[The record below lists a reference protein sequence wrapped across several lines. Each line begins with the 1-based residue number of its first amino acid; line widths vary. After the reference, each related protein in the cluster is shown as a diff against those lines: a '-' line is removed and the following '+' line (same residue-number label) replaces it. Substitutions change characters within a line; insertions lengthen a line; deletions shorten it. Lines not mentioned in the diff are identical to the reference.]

1 MDSLLMTVRITRL
14 ICYFGLDCMYREP
27 LDWLRSER
35 VYDRTRY
42 FGNKSDFNDLNQVSL
57 TSCIFF
63 LFAVRHVADL
73 I

>member
-1 MDSLLMTVRITRL
+1 
-14 ICYFGLDCMYREP
+14 MYREP

-57 TSCIFF
+57 TRFIFF